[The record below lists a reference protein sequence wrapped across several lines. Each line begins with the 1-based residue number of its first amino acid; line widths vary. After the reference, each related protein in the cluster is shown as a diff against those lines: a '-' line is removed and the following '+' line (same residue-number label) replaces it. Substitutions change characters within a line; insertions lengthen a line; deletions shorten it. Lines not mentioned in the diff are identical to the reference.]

1 VITEKDLDNMDLPKA
16 NYYEELETLS
26 EHNFQP
32 LFKPSL
38 FELCTRDRR
47 DKGIDLSYE
56 IKRDGKHLGFRFI
69 IQLKSTDSI
78 EPNKTDGSYSKS
90 IDTSNINAL
99 LNNGH
104 PAFYAIYIVST
115 NTFYYESLSAF
126 LKYLNEKDKEWGKQ
140 ESHTLR
146 FTKKLLPEGINSMY
160 DSALKNGLFQRN
172 LIERATYIS
181 TSVNKSDRISLDADF
196 NITDDAKIR
205 ELIECLGFELINEG
219 KWSEI
224 LLVHQKASGN
234 VSISARYN
242 LILGIA
248 NYYSG
253 NRWDSIS
260 FLKKAGNIKS
270 ELDEEM
276 QMHLSYFDTTVR
288 YACGL
293 ITDEE
298 YHKRI
303 LHLEKSET
311 IGLYIK
317 LDNAKRTYSESLNNN
332 VEETFDLYLKEI
344 EEIINHPNAN
354 NGLILTAKCELILFQ
369 GFTNNL
375 AFIKNIAELNVI
387 EELFGVDVQERIESG
402 KKLKDISHK
411 WFEDVETVI
420 KEAQKQKNKFA
431 YYTATTNEAKVS
443 YQFMVYSSMV
453 FVEKQISG
461 RPTPQMPDSSESLDR
476 RLNYLNEA
484 TNFFNQIGHTENTIA
499 TLSTMYEI
507 LHYRQMYDDANLIIN
522 KLEELIEKFDLQ
534 DHKKRLELLKNG
546 GSTHESFKSWKD
558 QIFANA
564 ENRKKELDKMSADM
578 IEMDEVE
585 KRINK
590 DVEKECYVIELFP
603 IRYFKFP
610 IMQKEKI
617 FTILQINNP
626 EIQNQFDKM
635 FKIGIPPIANI
646 YYCPIE
652 QEGPQDGNFADKGI
666 ESWRNIFR
674 IRKAFYENKFYRF
687 ELR

>member
-1 VITEKDLDNMDLPKA
+1 MITEKDLDNMDLPKA

-32 LFKPSL
+32 LFQPSL

-56 IKRDGKHLGFRFI
+56 IKRKGNHLGFRFI

-99 LNNGH
+99 LHSGH
-104 PAFYAIYIVST
+104 PAFYVIYIVST
-115 NTFYYESLSAF
+115 NTFYYESLSEF
-126 LKYLNEKDKEWGKQ
+126 LKYLNEKDKDWGKQ
-140 ESHTLR
+140 QSHTLR
-146 FTKKLLPEGINSMY
+146 FTKKLLPDGVNLMY
-160 DSALKNGLFQRN
+160 DSALKHGMFQRN

-181 TSVNKSDRISLDADF
+181 TSTNKSDRISFDVDF

-205 ELIECLGFELINEG
+205 ELIECLGFHLINEG

-224 LLVHQKASGN
+224 LLVHKNASGN
-234 VSISARYN
+234 VSNSARYN

-253 NRWDSIS
+253 NRWESIS
-260 FLKKAGNIKS
+260 FLKNASNLKS

-276 QMHLSYFDTTVR
+276 KMHLSYFDTTVR

-293 ITDEE
+293 IIDEE

-317 LDNAKRTYSESLNNN
+317 LDNAKRNYSESLSSN
-332 VEETFDLYLKEI
+332 VKETFDLYLKEI

-354 NGLILTAKCELILFQ
+354 DGLILTAKCELILFQ

-375 AFIKNIAELNVI
+375 AFIKNIADLNVT
-387 EELFGVDVQERIESG
+387 EELFGVDVQRRMESSR
-402 KKLKDISHK
+402 KLIDSNHN
-411 WFEDVETVI
+411 WYQYTETVI

-431 YYTATTNEAKVS
+431 YYTAITNEAKVS

-453 FVEKQISG
+453 FVEKQIPG
-461 RPTPQMPDSSESLDR
+461 RPTPQRPDSSESFNK

-507 LHYRQMYDDANLIIN
+507 LHYRQMYDDANVIIDA
-522 KLEELIEKFDLQ
+522 LEKLIEKFDLQ
-534 DHKKRLELLKNG
+534 DHKQKLELLKNG
-546 GSTHESFKSWKD
+546 GTTHESFKSWKD
-558 QIFANA
+558 QIFENA
-564 ENRKKELDKMSADM
+564 ENRKKELDKIRADM
-578 IEMDEVE
+578 IEMDEEE
-585 KRINK
+585 KKINK
-590 DVEKECYVIELFP
+590 DVQEECYAIELFP
-603 IRYFKFP
+603 IGYFKFP
-610 IMQKEKI
+610 ITQKEKI
-617 FTILQINNP
+617 FEILQINNP
-626 EIQNQFDKM
+626 KIQNQFDEM
-635 FKIGIPPIANI
+635 FKMVIPIANI
-646 YYCPIE
+646 YYYPIE
-652 QEGPQDGNFADKGI
+652 HEGSQDGNFADKGI

-674 IRKAFYENKFYRF
+674 IRKVFYENKFYRF
-687 ELR
+687 